1 MRVSARSVSAL
12 IAFCASTAW
21 AQTQQTIINPV
32 APSGPIYITHV
43 TVIDTETGKEF
54 RDRTVHISGDR
65 ISEVKESKELAVPTS
80 VKIVDGTNKY
90 LIPSLWD
97 MHVHGTRFDS
107 TLPLYIANGVTGVRE
122 MFGPPDANKFRA
134 DLAAKH
140 LIAPH
145 IYLASPIVDGNPP
158 VWPDSIAVETADE
171 ARRAVDEQK
180 QRGADFIKVYSL
192 LSREAYFAI
201 VDEAK
206 RQNIPVDGHVPNTV
220 SVWEATAAKQRSIEH
235 LFGMELA
242 CSSREKDLRPK
253 FLAAKPIGK
262 EWEALRLEAWQSY
275 SDERCKS
282 LFAEL
287 KKNGTWPVPTLTV
300 RHSFGLLNDPQFT
313 SDNRVRYFSGEFRDW
328 MTGKADPSMKEW
340 SASEFAMR
348 REIFTADSRL
358 TGELFRAG
366 VPMLAGTDAGNAFCF
381 PGFGLHDELALLV
394 ESGVSPLGA
403 LQMATR
409 NPALFMDATDKYG
422 SVTPAKIADLILL
435 DADPLQDIHNT
446 TKISEV
452 FLDGKEYDRAT
463 LDQILASA
471 EKSANAQQTL
481 TMPGPDVQ
489 NLMLGTWAINVT
501 YPPGSGTSRAD
512 TGKGTEIWRPGP
524 GGRSVIE
531 EYREKNAHGEVEG
544 VAIAWW
550 DKKAQGQRFV
560 WCDNSNPDG
569 CYVSKEV
576 AKWDGN
582 NLMWREE
589 QDSAGTNRVYSE
601 TFKDITADSFT
612 QVLQEG
618 EPGEPLQNTAT
629 ISALKKSEPG
639 MITER
644 SMGDSSSNAEA
655 ELRTFMTELRRANI
669 QGDVDTVANS
679 ITDDYIQTDINGY
692 RQDKTTWLN
701 EYFKP
706 LADLIKAGKFH
717 WDEYERTN
725 LQFRFYGRCAIVT
738 GELHAKGTGAKPAP
752 RHTWVPDPNASF
764 SGTLDFTHVYIKQNG
779 KWMLA
784 ALHNQIPPPPANV
797 P

>member
-1 MRVSARSVSAL
+1 MKKIFTLPLV
-12 IAFCASTAW
+12 AFCLTAAAQNSSTS
-21 AQTQQTIINPV
+21 
-32 APSGPIYITHV
+32 APQSQIYITHV
-43 TVIDTETGKEF
+43 SVIDTQTGKETT
-54 RDRTVHISGDR
+54 DQTVVISDGK
-65 ISEVKESKELAVPTS
+65 IASVQKSGNLAAPTS
-80 VKIVDGTNKY
+80 ARIVDGRGKY
-90 LIPSLWD
+90 LIPGLWD

-122 MFGPPDANKFRA
+122 MFGPPDANKFRTE
-134 DLAAKH
+134 LAAKH

-145 IYLASPIVDGNPP
+145 IYLASPIVDGKPP
-158 VWPDSIAVETADE
+158 IVPNSIEVATADE

-192 LSREAYFAI
+192 LSRDAYFAI
-201 VDEAK
+201 IDEAR
-206 RQNIPVDGHVPNTV
+206 RQNIPVDGHVPNSV
-220 SVWEATAAKQRSIEH
+220 SVWEATAAKQRTIEH
-235 LFGMELA
+235 LFGVELG

-253 FLAAKPIGK
+253 FLTANPFKK
-262 EWEALRLEAWQSY
+262 EWDALLLEAWQSY
-275 SDERCKS
+275 SDERCKA
-282 LFAEL
+282 LFVEL
-287 KKNGTWPVPTLTV
+287 KKNGTWPVPTLAV

-328 MTGKADPSMKEW
+328 VSGKLDYRMKESSASDFAVIRETFTAEETLTGK
-340 SASEFAMR
+340 
-348 REIFTADSRL
+348 
-358 TGELFRAG
+358 LFRAG
-366 VPMLAGTDAGNAFCF
+366 VPMLAGTDVGNPFCF
-381 PGFGLHDELALLV
+381 PGFSLHDELALLV

-409 NPALFMDATDKYG
+409 NPARFMGETDKFG
-422 SVTPAKIADLILL
+422 SVTRGKIADLVLL

-452 FLDGKEYDRAT
+452 FLDGKEYDRAA

-489 NLMLGTWAINVT
+489 NLMLGTWEINVA
-501 YPPGSGTSRAD
+501 YPPGSGTRAD
-512 TGKGTEIWRPGP
+512 TGKGAEIWRPGP

-550 DKKAQGQRFV
+550 DKRAQGQRFV
-560 WCDNSNPDG
+560 WCDNSIPDG

-582 NLMWREE
+582 DLVWREE
-589 QDSAGTNRVYSE
+589 QALAGTNRVYSE

-612 QVLQEG
+612 QILQEG
-618 EPGEPLQNTAT
+618 DPGQPLQNTAT
-629 ISALKKSEPG
+629 ISAKRKSGPA
-639 MITER
+639 MITRR
-644 SMGDSSSNAEA
+644 SMDDSTSNAET
-655 ELRTFMTELRRANI
+655 ELRAFMTELRRANI

-717 WDEYERTN
+717 WDEYERKN
-725 LQFRFYGRCAIVT
+725 LQFRFYGDCAVVT
-738 GELHAKGTGAKPAP
+738 GDLQANGTGARFGPQ
-752 RHTWVPDPNASF
+752 HTWVADPNATF
-764 SGTLDFTHVYIKQNG
+764 SGTLHFTHFYIKRNG
-779 KWMLA
+779 RWMLA
-784 ALHNQIPPPPANV
+784 ALHNQMPLPPPK
-797 P
+797 